1 MGLKKGDS
9 RKQAR
14 KRIWLNEKFID
25 ALLEDFEKE
34 GIGAIRIMR
43 VEEPARYCAMI
54 ASLLPREF
62 EISHDNKLSE
72 LPDHEIDKL
81 IDRLNNAFVE
91 QVASSSER
99 VERREDEALN

>member
-1 MGLKKGDS
+1 VGLKKGDS

-14 KRIWLNEKFID
+14 KRIWLNEKFVD

-43 VEEPARYCAMI
+43 MEEPARYCAMI

-81 IDRLNNAFVE
+81 IDRLNNVFVE
-91 QVASSSER
+91 RVASSSER

>member
-14 KRIWLNEKFID
+14 KRIRLNEKFID
-25 ALLEDFEKE
+25 ALLEDFEKD

-81 IDRLNNAFVE
+81 IDRLNNVFVE
-91 QVASSSER
+91 RVASSSER

>member
-62 EISHDNKLSE
+62 EISHDNKLAE
-72 LPDHEIDKL
+72 LPDHDLDKL

-91 QVASSSER
+91 RVASSYER
-99 VERREDEALN
+99 STRRRRDA